1 MDVENLQAQY
11 GHSECQCFVAAEEGA
26 AEDAATVCDGRIG
39 DLIRGR
45 GDGGG
50 VAATAFELARRAAD
64 SEDSPFPNMP

>member
-1 MDVENLQAQY
+1 M
-11 GHSECQCFVAAEEGA
+11 AAEEGA

-50 VAATAFELARRAAD
+50 VAATAFKFARRAAD
-64 SEDSPFPNMP
+64 SEDSPFPDMP